1 MQGHDND
8 YPTVP
13 SSNNGNEIMVAVTLV
28 LIGAIVFIAG
38 AIAEWESTDIF
49 GHNYILIPLTG
60 FALGA
65 LITTALLWLL
75 AIFVAIG
82 SIDAGDNAGG
92 YGIGMLLIIAGL
104 IAILVVAVSEW
115 RSFEWFG
122 DDILIIPIKALQLVP
137 AIGVFTVFIGT
148 LLITA
153 VQPDPD
159 KPQSGRATAT
169 STPSPTAREL
179 RSRHKDQEEIRRI
192 ARQQG
197 ESSEDTLDRVN
208 ALERE
213 LAALKAASSTSDGE
227 RPADETED
235 DDGDEASQR
244 SKEIAELIRRAN
256 QD

>member
-1 MQGHDND
+1 MQGYDND
-8 YPTVP
+8 YPAVP
-13 SSNNGNEIMVAVTLV
+13 PSNNGNEMMVAVTLV

-49 GHNYILIPLTG
+49 ERNYILIPLTG

-75 AIFVAIG
+75 AIFIAIG
-82 SIDAGDNAGG
+82 SIDAGDNASD
-92 YGIGMLLIIAGL
+92 YGIGVLLIIAGL
-104 IAILVVAVSEW
+104 VAILVVAISEW

-122 DDILIIPIKALQLVP
+122 DDILIIPIKALQLIP
-137 AIGVFTVFIGT
+137 AIGLFTVFSGT

-153 VQPDPD
+153 VQPGPD
-159 KPQSGRATAT
+159 RPQPGRATAA

-179 RSRHKDQEEIRRI
+179 RPRHRDQEEVRGI

-197 ESSEDTLDRVN
+197 EGSRNTLDRIN

-213 LAALKAASSTSDGE
+213 LAALKTASSTGDGE
-227 RPADETED
+227 RPANETED